1 MTTDFERLSEEEPLG
16 VAYDRLLEA
25 YKKSQAQVTELRQ
38 RLQYTLIDLLAIGG
52 MYWNGLPQ
60 LPPVKVE
67 P

>member
-1 MTTDFERLSEEEPLG
+1 MTTDFERLRQEG
-16 VAYDRLLEA
+16 RLEA
-25 YKKSQAQVTELRQ
+25 VYDQLWEAYQKSQVQVMELRQ